1 MASSTRKGMRKMSS
15 KRSDDPWES
24 IEVDA
29 TQLLGRRV
37 EGSHVLPIYWVKGAD
52 GAPGLL
58 LKDIEP
64 DAVPSRLPRTR
75 GVSVQ
80 LSAPGSQRQEVRIFL
95 LSPGDREVFQA
106 LCMDIVAF
114 SASET
119 SPWSATSA
127 VCRRLEHWQALL
139 SKGTPQE
146 MGTQEIRGVIGELCV
161 LLRLAKVSGITSAL
175 GSWVAPD
182 EHPQDFAMDN
192 RLIEVKTRLAG
203 SRQQVQISSL
213 EQLEAAELPIW
224 LVAVELAPS
233 EADAAFS
240 LNEIAGQVMALATQ
254 DGIATRDRAERL
266 LLQRG
271 YMEKEAYGLERYVVS
286 GSRAFLVGEGF
297 PRLVRSTT
305 DRRIQQATYVLDL
318 TALGLFE
325 SELDGVFPCVSQ
337 E

>member
-1 MASSTRKGMRKMSS
+1 MASSTQKGMRKMSS

-37 EGSHVLPIYWVKGAD
+37 EGSHALPIYWVKGAD
-52 GAPGLL
+52 GALGLL

-80 LSAPGSQRQEVRIFL
+80 LGDPGGQEREIRIFL

-106 LCMDIVAF
+106 LCLDVVAF

-119 SPWSATSA
+119 NPRSATSA
-127 VCRRLEHWQALL
+127 VFRRLEHWQALL
-139 SKGTPQE
+139 GKGAPQE
-146 MGTQEIRGVIGELCV
+146 MGPQEIRGVIGELCV

-224 LVAVELAPS
+224 LVVVELAPS

-240 LNEIAGQVMALATQ
+240 LNEIARQVMELATQ
-254 DGIATRDRAERL
+254 DGIASRDRAERL

-271 YMEKEAYGLERYVVS
+271 YMEKEAYGLDRYVAS
-286 GSRAFLVGEGF
+286 GLRAFLVEGDF
-297 PRLVRSTT
+297 PRIVRSTT

-318 TALGLFE
+318 TALGPFE
-325 SELDGVFPCVSQ
+325 GEPDEVFPCVVQ